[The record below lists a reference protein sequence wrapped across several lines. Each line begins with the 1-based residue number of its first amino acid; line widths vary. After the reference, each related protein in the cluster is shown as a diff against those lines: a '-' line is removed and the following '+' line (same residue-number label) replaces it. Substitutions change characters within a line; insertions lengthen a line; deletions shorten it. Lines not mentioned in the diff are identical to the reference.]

1 MDTHLDIN
9 KVLFRASGA
18 GSLLTN
24 KQGTEFTDVQKARVS
39 ELLQEKLTGLNVN
52 GNKVK
57 WEGTKKPEEL
67 ATLIAKRDAPPQ
79 LSDTAKAFVR
89 KIWLLNEKGVRIE
102 IKSKYLDKGILAEED
117 AITLI
122 SEVDNILYVKNDE
135 RRTNED
141 HSGECDIFKEFPT
154 KKITIDVKSCWDPE
168 TFMNAEPGPIY
179 EGQGDVYMDLWDADE
194 HHVRYCLVDAPAHL
208 VQREKDNAKYKYFS
222 GDMTDAELDFLEK
235 AMEPI
240 YQQIERNMVYTN
252 NPLFNKEERVKTFI
266 FYRNKERKLLMQ
278 ERVKMARK
286 YYQTLTLNQI

>member
-1 MDTHLDIN
+1 MTPIEE
-9 KVLFRASGA
+9 VLFRASGA
-18 GSLLTN
+18 GALLTN

-39 ELLQEKLTGLNVN
+39 ELLQEKLTGLNLN

-122 SEVDNILYVKNDE
+122 SEVDNVLYVKNDE

-194 HHVRYCLVDAPAHL
+194 HHVKYCLIDAPAHL

>member
-1 MDTHLDIN
+1 MTPIEE
-9 KVLFRASGA
+9 VLFRASGA
-18 GSLLTN
+18 GALLTN

-122 SEVDNILYVKNDE
+122 SEVDNVLYVKNDE

-154 KKITIDVKSCWDPE
+154 KKITIDVKSCYNPE

-194 HHVRYCLVDAPAHL
+194 HHVKYCLVDAPAHL

-278 ERVKMARK
+278 ERVKMARE
-286 YYQTLTLNQI
+286 YYKTLTLNKIE